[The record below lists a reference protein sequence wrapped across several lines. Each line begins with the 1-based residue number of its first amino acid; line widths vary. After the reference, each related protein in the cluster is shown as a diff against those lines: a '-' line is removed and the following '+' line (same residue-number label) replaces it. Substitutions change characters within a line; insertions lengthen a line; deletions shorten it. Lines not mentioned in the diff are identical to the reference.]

1 MADEE
6 ARRGGTGRAFMA
18 LAVLLLLAAAGS
30 AFWLHQTGELA
41 PLLAAK
47 PAVDLPLPPPEA
59 PAPESADAATQSGMA
74 APDEDTTPAAPIDAA
89 PTEAATTEA
98 ATTEAAPTEADGEPS
113 AASETTPAAA
123 AEAAEEPTLTPPPPA
138 SPAPGSDTADALAAA
153 SPEATEPTSPEATEP
168 AAPAAT
174 EPAAPGEPDETTPT
188 ETVPSEASEAAA
200 ETPAEASPA
209 GAPAEDAGGSD
220 ADPSLSPSTAL
231 ATGAAPDAP
240 AAPQT
245 ATATPESEP
254 AAPGTTELAAATP
267 PAAPIDPPWR
277 RYARPFPLADSR
289 PRIAIVVTELGLS
302 RAATEAAID
311 RLPPEVTLAFNPLAP
326 DLQSWIVKAR
336 ARGHEVMLDLPM
348 EPLAYPSEDPGPNAL
363 LASLGEVE
371 NLRRLGFLLARAD
384 GYVGVATYMGSRF
397 EGSAELIEPVL
408 RRLAE
413 KGYLFL
419 ANRSGPT
426 SEVPA
431 LAASLQLPYAGNDRF
446 LDTEATRVAIDGRLQ
461 QLERLARTRMGAV
474 AMGLPYPVTIERVA
488 AWAETLGAKGI
499 ALAPVS
505 ALVSVVEP

>member
-1 MADEE
+1 VADEE
-6 ARRGGTGRAFMA
+6 ARRGGAGRAFMA
-18 LAVLLLLAAAGS
+18 LAILLLLAAAGS

-41 PLLAAK
+41 LLLAAK
-47 PAVDLPLPPPEA
+47 PAVDLPLP
-59 PAPESADAATQSGMA
+59 APEGADAATQSDAA
-74 APDEDTTPAAPIDAA
+74 APDDGTSAAAPIDAA
-89 PTEAATTEA
+89 STEA
-98 ATTEAAPTEADGEPS
+98 ATTEAAPTEGEPS

-123 AEAAEEPTLTPPPPA
+123 AEEATLTPPPPA
-138 SPAPGSDTADALAAA
+138 SPAPGSEPADTLAAA
-153 SPEATEPTSPEATEP
+153 SPEAAELTSPEATEP
-168 AAPAAT
+168 AAPEAAEEAT
-174 EPAAPGEPDETTPT
+174 LTPPPPPSPAPGGETAEPAAPSEPDEATPSGPAANETTAAEPA
-188 ETVPSEASEAAA
+188 PAEAGEAAA
-200 ETPAEASPA
+200 ESEA
-209 GAPAEDAGGSD
+209 
-220 ADPSLSPSTAL
+220 T
-231 ATGAAPDAP
+231 
-240 AAPQT
+240 
-245 ATATPESEP
+245 
-254 AAPGTTELAAATP
+254 APGTTELAAAAP

-277 RYARPFPLADSR
+277 LYARPFPLADPR

-326 DLQSWIVKAR
+326 NLQSWIVKAR

-371 NLRRLGFLLARAD
+371 NLRRLGFLLSRAD

-431 LAASLQLPYAGNDRF
+431 IAAALQLPYAGNDRF

-505 ALVSVVEP
+505 ALVGVVEP